1 VVKITIFP
9 ALLTR
14 PSEPIPRGEE
24 PSTATASCLFGRRSA
39 RNAARPALLSRQIVL
54 GRPLIFADFGGHDFP
69 SFCAIY
75 HNGGYAFDGGLIS
88 YGPNIPDAYQQAG
101 AYTGR
106 ILNGAKPDD
115 LPVTQPTK
123 FDFVINLKTA
133 KVLGISIPAQLLA
146 RSLRNSWR
154 APTRLSNDRVVG
166 IFRKSQAVIAIE
178 NARLLRELRQRT
190 DDLAELLEQQ
200 TATSDVLQ

>member
-1 VVKITIFP
+1 
-9 ALLTR
+9 
-14 PSEPIPRGEE
+14 
-24 PSTATASCLFGRRSA
+24 
-39 RNAARPALLSRQIVL
+39 
-54 GRPLIFADFGGHDFP
+54 
-69 SFCAIY
+69 
-75 HNGGYAFDGGLIS
+75 
-88 YGPNIPDAYQQAG
+88 
-101 AYTGR
+101 
-106 ILNGAKPDD
+106 
-115 LPVTQPTK
+115 
-123 FDFVINLKTA
+123 
-133 KVLGISIPAQLLA
+133 LA